1 MRKQIFLMGLACF
14 LFLGSQVSF
23 AQSKQEKKPLVA
35 KTTVQSTE
43 LNAEKV
49 IGIFE
54 RGSQLNDSQK
64 NKVHSIFEAVE
75 EKRKGIATV
84 EDDKERQRKTALL
97 QNYINTKLMDVLTDQ
112 QYKTYLEA
120 MSR

>member
-1 MRKQIFLMGLACF
+1 MGLACF

-35 KTTVQSTE
+35 TSAQSTE
-43 LNAEKV
+43 LSAEKV

-64 NKVHSIFEAVE
+64 NKVKYIFEAVE
-75 EKRKGIATV
+75 EKRKGIATI
-84 EDDKERQRKTALL
+84 EDDKARQKKTALL